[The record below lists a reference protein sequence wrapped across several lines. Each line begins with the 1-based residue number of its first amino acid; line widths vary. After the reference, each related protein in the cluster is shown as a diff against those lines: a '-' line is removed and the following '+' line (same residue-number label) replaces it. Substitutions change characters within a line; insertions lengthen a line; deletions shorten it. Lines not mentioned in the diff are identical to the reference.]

1 MNQKSFY
8 KAALLIT
15 LLSFAPVAS
24 FAETEVD
31 QEVAQ
36 VEKIQAKDEL
46 WTQQLKKT
54 YSLTDE
60 QIKTL
65 KDSGL
70 SSPQMAMVA
79 QLAKSSE
86 KPLEEVLKMRTEQ
99 KKGWG
104 EIAKELGISPKEIGQ
119 SVRNL
124 KHALR
129 DERKLAR
136 DERKEKRKEE
146 RDEKRESKKE
156 EREERHGKSGRNK

>member
-1 MNQKSFY
+1 MSQKSFY
-8 KAALLIT
+8 KAALIVT

-36 VEKIQAKDEL
+36 VEQIQAKEEL

-70 SSPQMAMVA
+70 SSPQLAMVA
-79 QLAKSSE
+79 QLSKSSQ

-104 EIAKELGISPKEIGQ
+104 EIAKELGIPPKEIGQ

-136 DERKEKRKEE
+136 AERKEKKEA
-146 RDEKRESKKE
+146 KKE
-156 EREERHGKSGRNK
+156 ARQEREERQGKSSRK